1 MTILAEGN
9 LVRLRTIRIP
19 DLKACVAHPFSLS
32 ATEPM
37 TDLAWVR
44 SVHDQTGFW
53 TPKAGVAAFEVEER
67 LVGTMQFY
75 SPGPTVHGFEIGYS
89 LHSEDDRGKGYG
101 SEALRLFSDLLFA
114 QHPECHRLQLII
126 AAENFADART
136 VEHCGYAAE
145 GTLRKAHYTAPGEP
159 ADCLIYSR
167 VRD

>member
-1 MTILAEGN
+1 MILAQGK

-19 DLKACVAHPFSLS
+19 DLKAATAHAFSLS

-37 TDLAWVR
+37 TDLAWAR
-44 SVHDQTGFW
+44 AVHDQTGFW
-53 TPKAGVAAFEVEER
+53 TPKTGVAAFEVEDR
-67 LVGTMQFY
+67 LVGTMQY
-75 SPGPTVHGFEIGYS
+75 YPPGPRVHGFEIGYS
-89 LHSEDDRGKGYG
+89 LHNEDDRGKGYG

-126 AAENFADART
+126 AVENFADART

-145 GTLRKAHYTAPGEP
+145 GTLRKAHYTGPGEP
-159 ADCLIYSR
+159 ADCLVYSR